1 MGPLMG
7 EGWEGVNPPLS
18 GASNDTKTNAADY
31 IMAHSEHPGGITPT
45 LTRPHQGGGN
55 APAMCEHRS
64 PHAAEGMVGAHE
76 LGDRGQG
83 ALSARRVAPA
93 HGIPELKRAVRDQYA
108 LWRPSVVLIEDTASG
123 TN

>member
-55 APAMCEHRS
+55 APA
-64 PHAAEGMVGAHE
+64 
-76 LGDRGQG
+76 
-83 ALSARRVAPA
+83 A

-108 LWRPSVVLIEDTASG
+108 LWRPSVVLIEDKASG